1 MANKQNCFPDSYLN
15 YSAPAVKQIDSRKA
29 HEEALLSPRVA
40 SKVSGKEGQSQ
51 RKLSI

>member
-1 MANKQNCFPDSYLN
+1 MANKWNCLPDSYLN

-29 HEEALLSPRVA
+29 PEEAWLSSRVA
-40 SKVSGKEGQSQ
+40 SKVRGKEGQSQ